1 MGKHLRDE
9 PAGRLAASGLEQ
21 AAADWFF
28 ESSLDIF
35 VVLENDA
42 ILRVNPTWTRLT
54 GWTSEETLGRPMRD
68 FFHLHDTDVLRG
80 VGHALRAQGAARA
93 E

>member
-9 PAGRLAASGLEQ
+9 PAGGLAASDLKQ

-28 ESSLDIF
+28 ESSLDMF

-42 ILRVNPTWTRLT
+42 ILRVNPAWTRLT
-54 GWTSEETLGRPMRD
+54 GWPPEETLGRPIRD

-80 VGHALRAQGAARA
+80 AGDTLRAQGEARA
-93 E
+93 